1 MCKSATSP
9 RLQHAQYTKGK
20 RTRNIN
26 EFEATYGANAQC
38 AQCFKGGRLKA
49 WANARTVKF
58 DTNPTPAM
66 HMTAATRLKT
76 ARRRLKAKRR
86 RKAWG
91 EPRRKQV
98 INV

>member
-9 RLQHAQYTKGK
+9 RLQHAQYAQGK
-20 RTRNIN
+20 RTRNVN

-38 AQCFKGGRLKA
+38 FKSGRLKA

-76 ARRRLKAKRR
+76 VGRRLKAKRR
-86 RKAWG
+86 CEARGKSQRK
-91 EPRRKQV
+91 
-98 INV
+98 

>member
-9 RLQHAQYTKGK
+9 RLQHAQYAKGK
-20 RTRNIN
+20 RTRNVN

-66 HMTAATRLKT
+66 HMTAATRLNT
-76 ARRRLKAKRR
+76 VGRRLKAKRCC
-86 RKAWG
+86 KARG
-91 EPRRKQV
+91 KPQRKQV
-98 INV
+98 VNA